1 MGLEIKFIGNRGI
14 RALLAAAITVAAATG
29 EYRLFHSTQL
39 KDFRNFVVHCVPPFS
54 ELPPVAAKTLLV
66 KPVAKLRSGRYSAKT
81 I

>member
-39 KDFRNFVVHCVPPFS
+39 KDFRNF
-54 ELPPVAAKTLLV
+54 